1 MFPRFLRLVSVL
13 LSLFLSIAL
22 SVPAQA
28 EESAARQLAS
38 SLLAATGT
46 AAVFDQA
53 VVQAALKDPAPFLG
67 EAGAPRFERL
77 LSEAG
82 LRRWQ
87 PQRIW
92 LLQEIQE
99 GAGAEK
105 KLRWE
110 NAGAL
115 LQANAGLRVYT
126 VVMAQPLP
134 SALEAMS
141 FLSPGTEHPGLRG
154 LLAAYDADML
164 VLLRGRNWTAW
175 HAGWS
180 RQGVLPGTG
189 MELLGDVLAEVAAGE
204 QQWPEARGRH
214 LLQVE
219 GVPGLTDFAGVQAAL
234 LALPGIQQLQLIRAE
249 KGRVWFTW
257 AAPTAELLAQAMQ
270 EEPRLVLTPA
280 VATGLP
286 ARINTACR
294 LACQQLTRRWQA
306 DAAKPSSALPLSVQS
321 PASH

>member
-1 MFPRFLRLVSVL
+1 MSSRFLRLCPAL
-13 LSLFLSIAL
+13 FCLFLATPL
-22 SVPAQA
+22 SVPVQA

-67 EAGAPRFERL
+67 EAGAPRFDRL
-77 LSEAG
+77 LAEAG

-99 GAGAEK
+99 GAGADK
-105 KLRWE
+105 KVRWE

-115 LQANAGLRVYT
+115 LQASAGLRAYQ

-134 SALEAMS
+134 SALEAMTY
-141 FLSPGTEHPGLRG
+141 LSPGKEHPGLRG

-189 MELLGDVLAEVAAGE
+189 TELLGDVLAEVAAGE
-204 QQWPEARGRH
+204 QQWPEARGRS
-214 LLQVE
+214 LLQVD
-219 GVPGLTDFAGVQAAL
+219 GVAGLADFAGVQAAL
-234 LALPGIQQLQLIRAE
+234 LALPGVQQLQLIRTE
-249 KGRVWFTW
+249 KGRAWFAW
-257 AAPTAELLAQAMQ
+257 AAPTADLLAQALQ
-270 EEPRLVLTPA
+270 EEPRLVATPA
-280 VATGLP
+280 GTAGLP

-294 LACQQLTRRWQA
+294 LACQQLTRRWQVE
-306 DAAKPSSALPLSVQS
+306 AAKPSPVPALSVQS